1 MYNVLILLSTNI
13 HEDVISNCK
22 YREFIQTVSVLFL
35 LFLVVRT
42 YNIIMLVLLYYC
54 VYVIISILENYI
66 VNYIIS
72 NHTKI
77 LIISYSSSRLHKK
90 YIS

>member
-22 YREFIQTVSVLFL
+22 YCEFIQTVSVLFL

-42 YNIIMLVLLYYC
+42 QYYYVSFIILYYC
-54 VYVIISILENYI
+54 MYVIISI
-66 VNYIIS
+66 
-72 NHTKI
+72 
-77 LIISYSSSRLHKK
+77 
-90 YIS
+90 

>member
-22 YREFIQTVSVLFL
+22 YCEFIQIVCFIFVISCCSNTIL
-35 LFLVVRT
+35 LCSF
-42 YNIIMLVLLYYC
+42 YYIILLYVCNYK
-54 VYVIISILENYI
+54 YIRNYI
-66 VNYIIS
+66 INYIIS

-77 LIISYSSSRLHKK
+77 LIISYSSSRLHKM